1 MQREWPLV
9 RRILKSLE
17 AREDLRSPLR
27 PDELEGFAPEV
38 VSYHIRLLME
48 AGLIHGECSRTMG
61 APLSCMAYSLTW
73 EGHEFLDQ
81 VRDEKSWNSVV
92 RVARD
97 KGLSLSFEI
106 IKAVVG
112 KLAAAALT

>member
-9 RRILKSLE
+9 RRILKGLE
-17 AREDLRSPLR
+17 ARESLRDPLR

-38 VSYHIRLLME
+38 VSYHIRLLIE
-48 AGLIHGECSRTMG
+48 AGLIHGECSRTIG
-61 APLSCMAYSLTW
+61 TPLSCLAYALTW

-112 KLAAAALT
+112 ELAEMALT